1 MNLLNWFTRSEEKK
15 CVASLLVKICKDL
28 PVEKISD
35 GRSKVS
41 VNKVTRVLEGV
52 YQDATDFKN
61 ERKVGF
67 VGRAV
72 MANAFKWGLKEAG
85 YADAFVNM
93 ATEGLIVALS
103 KK

>member
-1 MNLLNWFTRSEEKK
+1 MNILNWLTRSEEKT
-15 CVASLLVKICKDL
+15 CVESLLEKILKEL
-28 PVEKISD
+28 PVEKIAD

-41 VNKVTRVLEGV
+41 VNKVTRVLESV
-52 YQDATDFKN
+52 YASAVDFKRD
-61 ERKVGF
+61 RKIGF

-85 YADAFVNM
+85 YADAFVSM